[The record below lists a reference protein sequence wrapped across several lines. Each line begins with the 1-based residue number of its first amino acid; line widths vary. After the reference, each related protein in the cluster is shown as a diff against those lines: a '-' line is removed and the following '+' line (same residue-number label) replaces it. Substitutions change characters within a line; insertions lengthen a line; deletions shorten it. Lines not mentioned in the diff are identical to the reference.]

1 MGAETKSSR
10 QLLTGTVPHTPPCLR
25 AEYCPSHPPLT
36 HNPHLIGCRNR
47 VLMASLHVSPHL
59 WRVSRSDRAAV
70 SPSSPSSSSGPPPR
84 SCRVQVHQA
93 APRASMWSSISGIT
107 GKLSNVAATAV
118 QLTRDALE
126 EDNDPMGG
134 SKVGEEGDDLEA
146 DLAAYKKL
154 VVDLQLQQVE
164 VSREYQAAFAEKEVR
179 VACLCASVPFP
190 VCMRDMCS

>member
-1 MGAETKSSR
+1 
-10 QLLTGTVPHTPPCLR
+10 
-25 AEYCPSHPPLT
+25 
-36 HNPHLIGCRNR
+36 
-47 VLMASLHVSPHL
+47 
-59 WRVSRSDRAAV
+59 
-70 SPSSPSSSSGPPPR
+70 
-84 SCRVQVHQA
+84 
-93 APRASMWSSISGIT
+93 MWSSISGIT